1 MLEQKLMSINEKKRQ
16 ILEAKIGECIGL
28 ERGIQK
34 TVSEID
40 TKGLL
45 SNPVI
50 KKQLI
55 ELRDDAKGN
64 EDKIREM
71 LDIVSESIGLNSR
84 TMEDKAK
91 ITLDKVR
98 SMMHAYLGED
108 YDLQEALEF
117 LCLAKGGEV
126 IHYEILNSLASK
138 AKERKFGIEVKRILR
153 EERDHLKLCTSL
165 AKQNAK
171 E

>member
-1 MLEQKLMSINEKKRQ
+1 MLEQKLMSINEKKKQ
-16 ILEAKIGECIGL
+16 ILEAKIGECLGL

-55 ELRDDAKGN
+55 GLRDDAKGH
-64 EDKIREM
+64 EDKMREM
-71 LDIVSESIGLNSR
+71 IDNVTESIGLNSR
-84 TMEDKAK
+84 TMEDKAQ
-91 ITLDKVR
+91 ITLEKVGA
-98 SMMHAYLGED
+98 MMHAYLGEE

-126 IHYEILNSLASK
+126 IYYEILNSLASK
-138 AKERKFGIEVKRILR
+138 AKERKFGTEVRRILR

-165 AKQNAK
+165 AKQNVR